1 MYDYYND
8 AVSKLNATQGKKSKG
23 RFIPLLFCFAFVIT
37 GVWYPAYFMWVV
49 YAFVAYMAV
58 IIELLILVGLLL
70 LAVWLMV
77 RYANKLESGD

>member
-8 AVSKLNATQGKKSKG
+8 AVSKLNANREKKSEG

-49 YAFVAYMAV
+49 YAFAAYMTV
-58 IIELLILVGLLL
+58 IIGTLILVGLLL
-70 LAVWLMV
+70 LAVWPKV

>member
-8 AVSKLNATQGKKSKG
+8 AVSKLNANREKKSKG

-49 YAFVAYMAV
+49 YAFAAYMTV
-58 IIELLILVGLLL
+58 IIGVLILVGLLL
-70 LAVWLMV
+70 LAVWLLA

>member
-8 AVSKLNATQGKKSKG
+8 VVSKLNANREKKSKG

-37 GVWYPAYFMWVV
+37 GVWYPAYFMWVA
-49 YAFVAYMAV
+49 YAFAAYMA
-58 IIELLILVGLLL
+58 LILVGLLL

>member
-1 MYDYYND
+1 MCDYYND
-8 AVSKLNATQGKKSKG
+8 AVSKLNATREKKSKG

-49 YAFVAYMAV
+49 YAFVAV
-58 IIELLILVGLLL
+58 IIGALIL
-70 LAVWLMV
+70 LAVWLMA

>member
-1 MYDYYND
+1 MYDYYNY
-8 AVSKLNATQGKKSKG
+8 AVSKLNANREKKPKG

-49 YAFVAYMAV
+49 YAFVAV
-58 IIELLILVGLLL
+58 IIGSLILVGLLL
-70 LAVWLMV
+70 LAAWLMV

>member
-8 AVSKLNATQGKKSKG
+8 AVSKLNANREKKSPG

-49 YAFVAYMAV
+49 YAFAAYMAV
-58 IIELLILVGLLL
+58 IIGALILMVVSL
-70 LAVWLMV
+70 LAMWLMI
-77 RYANKLESGD
+77 RWANKLGD

>member
-8 AVSKLNATQGKKSKG
+8 AVSKLNANREKKSKG

-49 YAFVAYMAV
+49 YAFAAYMTV
-58 IIELLILVGLLL
+58 IIRVLILVVLLL
-70 LAVWLMV
+70 LAVWLLT
-77 RYANKLESGD
+77 RYANKLESED

>member
-8 AVSKLNATQGKKSKG
+8 AVSKLNANHEKKSKG

-37 GVWYPAYFMWVV
+37 GVWYPAYFMLVV

-58 IIELLILVGLLL
+58 IIGALILVVLLL

>member
-8 AVSKLNATQGKKSKG
+8 AVNKLNATRGKKSKG
-23 RFIPLLFCFAFVIT
+23 RFIPLLFCFVFVVT

-58 IIELLILVGLLL
+58 IIGELILVGLLL

-77 RYANKLESGD
+77 RRANKLGD

>member
-8 AVSKLNATQGKKSKG
+8 AVSKLNANREKKSKG
-23 RFIPLLFCFAFVIT
+23 RFIPLLFCFAFVIA

-58 IIELLILVGLLL
+58 IIGALILVVLLL

-77 RYANKLESGD
+77 RYANKLEGGD

>member
-8 AVSKLNATQGKKSKG
+8 AVSKLNANREKKSKG

-49 YAFVAYMAV
+49 YAFVAYMTV
-58 IIELLILVGLLL
+58 IIGVLILMGLLL
-70 LAVWLMV
+70 LAVWLLT

>member
-1 MYDYYND
+1 MYDYYNY
-8 AVSKLNATQGKKSKG
+8 AVSKLNANREKKSKG

-49 YAFVAYMAV
+49 YTFVAV
-58 IIELLILVGLLL
+58 IIRPLILVGLLL

>member
-8 AVSKLNATQGKKSKG
+8 AVSKLNANREKKSKG

-49 YAFVAYMAV
+49 YAFAAYMAL
-58 IIELLILVGLLL
+58 IIGALILVGVTL
-70 LAVWLMV
+70 LAVWLLV
-77 RYANKLESGD
+77 RWANKLED

>member
-8 AVSKLNATQGKKSKG
+8 AVSKLNANWEKKSKG

-49 YAFVAYMAV
+49 YAFAAYMGA
-58 IIELLILVGLLL
+58 IIGALILAGVSL
-70 LAVWLMV
+70 LAMWLLV
-77 RYANKLESGD
+77 RYANKLGD

>member
-8 AVSKLNATQGKKSKG
+8 AVGKLNATQGKKSKG

-49 YAFVAYMAV
+49 YAFAAYMAV
-58 IIELLILVGLLL
+58 IIGALILAGVSL
-70 LAVWLMV
+70 LAMWLLV
-77 RYANKLESGD
+77 RYASKLGD